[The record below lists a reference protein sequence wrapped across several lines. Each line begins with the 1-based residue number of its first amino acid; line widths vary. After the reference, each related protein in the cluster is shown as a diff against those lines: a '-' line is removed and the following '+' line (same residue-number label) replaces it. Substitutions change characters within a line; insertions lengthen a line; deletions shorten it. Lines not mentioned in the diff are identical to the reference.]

1 MAKKQ
6 TKTQAL
12 RAKVKRQI
20 RAMEKRGFE
29 VSEEVK
35 ESISKANYS
44 RLSSYQKN
52 KYKRLYSESRYI
64 DYDTGEILSGT
75 KGRNVRRWRK
85 TADRPKPAKK
95 PSGEWVDFS
104 DLAGTFDPETGEI
117 FDAESEFYNRTGY
130 NQSGNMSNDE
140 RADVIV
146 SNVVEDFIDKL
157 SQEIPDYYYTS
168 NGKRKNVN
176 PWAKR
181 AMEEAQTTLLNLAYN
196 ELYQGKKEELAE
208 RLERNASEVSLLIT
222 KLYSDSDSA
231 QINASRARLSYIIAG
246 RNLSINELMDLEA
259 EQVISDGYEEI

>member
-6 TKTQAL
+6 SKTQAL
-12 RAKVKRQI
+12 KAKVKRQI
-20 RAMEKRGFE
+20 KAMEKRGFE
-29 VSEEVK
+29 VPESVK
-35 ESISKANYS
+35 SDIENANYS
-44 RLSSYQKN
+44 KLNSYQKD
-52 KYKRLYSESRYI
+52 KYKRLYKESAY
-64 DYDTGEILSGT
+64 YDEETGKTVSGY
-75 KGRNVRRWRK
+75 KAKMQRK
-85 TADRPKPAKK
+85 STKK
-95 PSGEWVDFS
+95 PKTETVDFS

-117 FDAESEFYNRTGY
+117 FDAESEFYDRTGY
-130 NQSGNMSNDE
+130 NQSGNMSSAE

-181 AMEEAQTTLLNLAYN
+181 AMEEAQTSLLNLAYN
-196 ELYQGKKEELAE
+196 QLYQGKKEELAE
-208 RLERNASEVSLLIT
+208 RLEQNASEVSLLIT

-231 QINASRARLSYIIAG
+231 QINASRARLAYIIAG

>member
-29 VSEEVK
+29 VPDELK

-64 DYDTGEILSGT
+64 DYETGEILSGT

-85 TADRPKPAKK
+85 TADKPKPVKK
-95 PSGEWVDFS
+95 PTGEWVDFS

-117 FDAESEFYNRTGY
+117 FDAEQEYYDRTGY
-130 NQSGNMSNDE
+130 TQGGNMSGSE
-140 RADVIV
+140 RSDVIID
-146 SNVVEDFIDKL
+146 NVVEDFIERI

-181 AMEEAQTTLLNLAYN
+181 AMEEAQTSLLNLAYN
-196 ELYQGKKEELAE
+196 EIYQGKKEELAE

>member
-12 RAKVKRQI
+12 KAKVKRQI

-29 VSEEVK
+29 VPESVK
-35 ESISKANYS
+35 SDIEKANYS
-44 RLSSYQKN
+44 KLNSYQKD
-52 KYKRLYSESRYI
+52 KYKRLYNESRYV
-64 DYDTGEILSGT
+64 DKETGEIISGS
-75 KGRNVRRWRK
+75 KGRLRRT
-85 TADRPKPAKK
+85 TAPKK
-95 PSGEWVDFS
+95 PKTETVDFS

-181 AMEEAQTTLLNLAYN
+181 AMEEAQTSLLNLAYN

>member
-6 TKTQAL
+6 SKTQAL
-12 RAKVKRQI
+12 KAKVKRQI
-20 RAMEKRGFE
+20 KAMEKRGFE
-29 VSEEVK
+29 VPENVK
-35 ESISKANYS
+35 SDIEKANYS
-44 RLSSYQKN
+44 KLNSYQKD
-52 KYKRLYSESRYI
+52 KYKRLYKESRYV
-64 DYDTGEILSGT
+64 DKETGEIISGY
-75 KGRNVRRWRK
+75 KAKLRRAKSPK
-85 TADRPKPAKK
+85 TPKTNT
-95 PSGEWVDFS
+95 VDFS

-130 NQSGNMSNDE
+130 NQSGNMSSDE

-181 AMEEAQTTLLNLAYN
+181 AMEEAQTSLLNLAYN

>member
-20 RAMEKRGFE
+20 RALEKRGFE
-29 VSEEVK
+29 VPEEVK

-44 RLSSYQKN
+44 RLSSYQRN
-52 KYKRLYSESRYI
+52 KYKRLYSESRYV
-64 DYDTGEILSGT
+64 DKETGEIVSGY
-75 KGRNVRRWRK
+75 KGKLRRIKAPK
-85 TADRPKPAKK
+85 TPKIQT
-95 PSGEWVDFS
+95 VDFS

-117 FDAESEFYNRTGY
+117 FDAETDFYNRTGY
-130 NQSGNMSNDE
+130 NQSGNMTNAE

-181 AMEEAQTTLLNLAYN
+181 AMEEAQTSLLNLAYN
-196 ELYQGKKEELAE
+196 EIYQGKKEELAE

-259 EQVISDGYEEI
+259 EQDISDGYEEI